1 MEISRRDALRCGGG
15 LVAGAVVAGCVE
27 RRVTRREDSVR
38 SSTTWGLEADAEDS
52 LDESAFEAYV
62 SDMSDIYGEGGVW
75 GTGSVPDAA
84 FQRAYVQRLPITRDA
99 SDRPG
104 GAQPTLVPDEIDRTD
119 SYPIVDAAVSVYRND
134 DGIHQYWLWAAV
146 DVRNETFAMDVDATV
161 LSSGVSIRGGEVL
174 STASVSR
181 EDGGEDGV
189 VTLDD
194 ETVVRFPLEESTDSV
209 GIQEQT
215 DAEGYYAI
223 EWNGAVGGTQSVNGA
238 FEVGREGGGAFRWSV
253 AGGYILI
260 REV

>member
-1 MEISRRDALRCGGG
+1 MLF
-15 LVAGAVVAGCVE
+15 
-27 RRVTRREDSVR
+27 R
-38 SSTTWGLEADAEDS
+38 S
-52 LDESAFEAYV
+52 
-62 SDMSDIYGEGGVW
+62 
-75 GTGSVPDAA
+75 
-84 FQRAYVQRLPITRDA
+84 
-99 SDRPG
+99 
-104 GAQPTLVPDEIDRTD
+104 VPDEIDRTD
-119 SYPIVDAAVSVYRND
+119 SYPIVDAVVSVYRND
-134 DGIHQYWLWAAV
+134 DGIHQYWLWADV

-161 LSSGVSIRGGEVL
+161 LSCGVSVRGGEVL

-189 VTLDD
+189 VTFGD